1 MATVKRNY
9 KWGFVDKTGKEVIPF
24 VYDKVGSFSNGF
36 AVVKRDKLALLLIP
50 IGFWGIINKKGRV
63 VLPVKYNE
71 IKKLDHGM
79 IAVNLEGK
87 WGLLDSTIKEIV
99 PPKYDFI
106 RDFDKNLLFVKLNG
120 KFFYIKVFPNGK
132 VVEYYDE

>member
-1 MATVKRNY
+1 
-9 KWGFVDKTGKEVIPF
+9 
-24 VYDKVGSFSNGF
+24 
-36 AVVKRDKLALLLIP
+36 
-50 IGFWGIINKKGRV
+50 
-63 VLPVKYNE
+63 
-71 IKKLDHGM
+71 M

-106 RDFDKNLLFVKLNG
+106 GDFDKNLLFVKLNG
-120 KFFYIKVFPNGK
+120 KDFYIKVFPDGK